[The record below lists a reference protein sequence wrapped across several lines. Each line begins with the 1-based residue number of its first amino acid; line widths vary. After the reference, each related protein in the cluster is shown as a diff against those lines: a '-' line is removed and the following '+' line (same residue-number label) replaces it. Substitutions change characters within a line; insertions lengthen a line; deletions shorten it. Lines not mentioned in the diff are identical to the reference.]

1 MGRRK
6 KQGDIEEAIAKQETR
21 TNGFNRKMVK
31 GYVDRLENLH
41 GDIRKIMMDALSE
54 CKAVHA
60 DIKEVLQ
67 EAKDE
72 AGIPKK
78 ELKRVIKARALERK
92 AAAVREELE
101 SEEQDNYDMIR
112 MALGDLADTPL
123 GQAAT
128 APFTAPDTSAQPF
141 AAPPA

>member
-6 KQGDIEEAIAKQETR
+6 KQTDIEDSIATETTR
-21 TNGFNRKMVK
+21 TNGYDSKKVTA
-31 GYVDRLENLH
+31 YVSRIENLH
-41 GDIRKIMMDALSE
+41 GAIRKIMMEALSE
-54 CKAVHA
+54 CKTVHA

-72 AGIPKK
+72 AGLPKK

-92 AAAVREELE
+92 AAEVREELE
-101 SEEQDNYDMIR
+101 AEEQDNYDRLRI
-112 MALGDLADTPL
+112 ALGDLADTPL

-128 APFTAPDTSAQPF
+128 APFAPPDTSAQPF
-141 AAPPA
+141 ATPA